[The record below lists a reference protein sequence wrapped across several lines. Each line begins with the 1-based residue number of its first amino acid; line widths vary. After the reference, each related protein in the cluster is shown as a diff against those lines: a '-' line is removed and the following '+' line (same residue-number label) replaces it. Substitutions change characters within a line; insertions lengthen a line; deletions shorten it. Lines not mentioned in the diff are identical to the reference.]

1 VDWGRVR
8 REQELLET
16 TSLSI
21 EQVASTVGFRSASVL
36 RDHFGGIVGTTP
48 LANAFAA
55 PGRGIRNR
63 KAKTRKGA
71 RGVLTKNDM

>member
-1 VDWGRVR
+1 MRPLSTRTLNSRLLEQVGTTPIRWIGGRVR

-36 RDHFGGIVGTTP
+36 RDHFGGIVETTP
-48 LANAFAA
+48 L
-55 PGRGIRNR
+55 
-63 KAKTRKGA
+63 
-71 RGVLTKNDM
+71 